1 MAIKRLVGVLEA
13 LSSGAPALSLAQ
25 LGRMLGI
32 PKSSLFSLLAEM
44 AQLGLV
50 QRDEEGLYRQ
60 HGRSRRLGLQLV
72 APDSF
77 AMSVRQ
83 VLCGIG
89 STLGVTATLARLD
102 PATRALIYV
111 DRWEVPDPVRFVL
124 SYGQP
129 LDLHC
134 RAAGKLLVAYQP
146 PDRWAHWLGAEPYR
160 RMTVHTH
167 VKLDTLAPELA
178 QIARHDVAWSRAES
192 FPGVGSCNVG
202 VRGADGEVL
211 AALGIEAPLSR
222 LQPAMETSIV
232 ELLRA
237 RARQLSDEL
246 RGRAITQANLAVH
259 V

>member
-1 MAIKRLVGVLEA
+1 MAVKRLVGVLEA
-13 LSSGAPALSLAQ
+13 LSSGAAGLSLAQ

-44 AQLGLV
+44 TQLGLV
-50 QRDEEGLYRQ
+50 QRDEDGLYRQ

-77 AMSVRQ
+77 AMSVRAA
-83 VLCGIG
+83 LSDIS
-89 STLGVTATLARLD
+89 STLGVTATLSRLD
-102 PATRALIYV
+102 AATRALIYV

-124 SYGQP
+124 SHGQP

-134 RAAGKLLVAYQP
+134 RSAGKLLVAHQP
-146 PDRWAHWLGAEPYR
+146 ADRWAHWLGAEPYR
-160 RMTVHTH
+160 RMTTHTL
-167 VKLDTLAPELA
+167 VTLDALAPELA
-178 QIARHDVAWSRAES
+178 QIARHDLCWSRGES

-211 AALGIEAPLSR
+211 AALGIEAPLPR

-232 ELLRA
+232 DLLRA
-237 RARQLSDEL
+237 HARQLSEGL
-246 RGRAITQANLAVH
+246 CSRAITRANLAWH

>member
-1 MAIKRLVGVLEA
+1 MLGVLEA
-13 LSSGAPALSLAQ
+13 LSSGAAALSLAQ
-25 LGRMLGI
+25 LSRLLGI

-44 AQLGLV
+44 THLGLV

-77 AMSVRQ
+77 AMLVRQ
-83 VLCGIG
+83 VLGDIA
-89 STLGVTATLARLD
+89 SALGVTATLSRLD
-102 PATRALIYV
+102 AATCALIYI

-134 RAAGKLLVAYQP
+134 RAAGKLLVAHQP
-146 PDRWAHWLGAEPYR
+146 RAQWAHWLGTEPYR
-160 RMTVHTH
+160 RMTEHTQ
-167 VKLDTLAPELA
+167 VSLQTLAPELER
-178 QIARHDVAWSRAES
+178 IARHDVAWSRAES

-211 AALGIEAPLSR
+211 AALGIEAPLAR
-222 LQPAMETSIV
+222 LRPAMEARI
-232 ELLRA
+232 LDRLRGCA
-237 RARQLSDEL
+237 QQLSDGL
-246 RGRAITQANLAVH
+246 CSRAITRENLTGCV
-259 V
+259 